1 MGKEVIWKLCLRVPL
16 LISFLTF
23 RTTQACQG
31 HRGKSGLSF
40 SAGNSKP
47 HSAAGDLQNN
57 TLSPTEAVYQSCIP
71 AFLGPFNTGLSF
83 LEVHL
88 IDSLFLGNK
97 SQPANGWQRWVWR
110 PLWDPRGAWNLPP
123 CRGGRLAVLS
133 TAVWLR
139 SSCIGQDWKRW
150 VRKHPLILPFLSVP

>member
-1 MGKEVIWKLCLRVPL
+1 MGKEVIWKLCLCVPL

-47 HSAAGDLQNN
+47 HSAAGDLQNT

-83 LEVHL
+83 LKVHL

-97 SQPANGWQRWVWR
+97 SQPAKGWQRWVWR
-110 PLWDPRGAWNLPP
+110 PLWDPRGGGGGAGICLPAGE
-123 CRGGRLAVLS
+123 GG
-133 TAVWLR
+133 WLC
-139 SSCIGQDWKRW
+139 SPQLYG
-150 VRKHPLILPFLSVP
+150 SVPLVLARIERDESESIP